1 MSDDMKRYP
10 YDGLNLFGSA
20 KDRTLA
26 PVRAQLAGHALKAAG
41 YAFSDPEKALA
52 EVHACEIVKCEL
64 AELESIPEI
73 YYAMREALNA

>member
-1 MSDDMKRYP
+1 MSDMKRYP

-26 PVRAQLAGHALKAAG
+26 PVRAQLAGHALKAVG
-41 YAFSDPEKALA
+41 YVLSDPDKALA
-52 EVHACEIVKCEL
+52 ELSACETVKREL